1 MHTEPRPV
9 KGLRPEIVVTRVAP
23 RLLRLI
29 PPYMMMMWM
38 TMIYIMVIWMM
49 MMSLVTT
56 RYPGGPS
63 SPYSFLFHGEES
75 SLRMLMTMAVVLLS
89 VALRG
94 PTHSPQCTS
103 LISDQ

>member
-63 SPYSFLFHGEES
+63 SPYSFLFHGED
-75 SLRMLMTMAVVLLS
+75 ADDNAGGNS
-89 VALRG
+89 VWPFVA
-94 PTHSPQCTS
+94 P
-103 LISDQ
+103 LIPLNAPH